1 MSFKLNKYAWG
12 NRAIVICWLLLIY
25 VLAALIWWY
34 IALNLQNNQ
43 MSAYRIELLTHDDPE
58 YITKLEKINSD
69 RHRLATAY
77 KSEGLAFILV
87 ILAGAVFLRSA
98 VMRQIRIQRQ
108 QQNFMMAITHELK
121 TPISITR
128 LNMETLLKHSLDESK
143 KEKILKSSLQEI
155 NRLNALTG
163 NILVS
168 AQLEGGSYLF
178 NKEEINLSQV
188 VADSC
193 QDFVNR
199 FPNRP
204 WNNTLEPDL
213 FISGDPLLMQILVN
227 NLIDNAVKYSPPG
240 SSISIRLKKEG
251 GQGILEV
258 VDEGTGIPKKEQK
271 RIFQKFYRVGNEDTR
286 IAQGTGLGLYLSRKI
301 ARDHRMRL
309 DVSDNQPKGTIFTLR
324 FNLVQV

>member
-1 MSFKLNKYAWG
+1 
-12 NRAIVICWLLLIY
+12 
-25 VLAALIWWY
+25 
-34 IALNLQNNQ
+34 
-43 MSAYRIELLTHDDPE
+43 
-58 YITKLEKINSD
+58 EKINSD

-128 LNMETLLKHSLDESK
+128 LNMETLLKHSLDDSK

-155 NRLNALTG
+155 NRLNTLTG

-178 NKEEINLSQV
+178 NKEVINFSQV
-188 VADSC
+188 VTDSC

-199 FPNRP
+199 FPSRP

-227 NLIDNAVKYSPPG
+227 NLIDNAVKYSPAG
-240 SSISIRLKKEG
+240 SPITIHLKKEG
-251 GQGILEV
+251 DRGILELI
-258 VDEGTGIPKKEQK
+258 DEGTGIPKKEQK

-301 ARDHRMRL
+301 TRDHKMRL
-309 DVSDNQPKGTIFTLR
+309 EVSDNQPKGTIFTVR
-324 FNLVQV
+324 FNLIQV